1 MTLIECFHD
10 SLVESMTVCL
20 RLMPDR
26 LILLGSAAQMSAPA
40 RRFQIILEQRK
51 LHTKVVLFDL
61 FGKRLSE
68 ITSALTKIVQG
79 EEKCVIDL
87 TDGDEI
93 AVMAIGAMIAGMDDQ
108 TLRGI
113 SVQKYD
119 PNKDRFTGLLGGSVV
134 AGQGVSLTIQEL
146 VTLHGG
152 IIHPGSYQ
160 PPKDSTPTQLKPLW
174 ELVAQAPKD
183 WNRTISV
190 LKEFESYA
198 DSKTEVFLILRHLQN
213 SIADFEEKV
222 ELIRELLDELSQR
235 GIIKDDSSRD
245 CLHYAYTSPLLQYC
259 MQKAG
264 NALEVK
270 VLLEARALLKNGKPF
285 FSDCQTGVNIDW
297 DGIVYDPMDR
307 MPETR
312 NEIDVVLM
320 SGLTPLFISCKNG
333 NIGDE
338 ELYKLHTVAQR
349 FGGPHAR
356 KMLIATD
363 LDRKSHAANRS
374 FSQRAWDMDIFLVT
388 DAAELS
394 KEEWRQVFLQAMQ

>member
-20 RLMPDR
+20 RFMPDR
-26 LILLGSAAQMSAPA
+26 LILLGNAAQMSAPA
-40 RRFQIILEQRK
+40 RRFQGILEQRK
-51 LHTKVVLFDL
+51 LRTKVVLFDL
-61 FGKRLSE
+61 LEKSLSE
-68 ITSALTKIVQG
+68 ITAALTKIVQG

-108 TLRGI
+108 TLHGI

-119 PNKDRFTGLLGGSVV
+119 PEKDRFTQLLGNPVV
-134 AGQGVSLTIQEL
+134 AGQGISLTIQEL
-146 VTLHGG
+146 VALHGG

-160 PPKDSTPTQLKPLW
+160 PPKDSTPAQLEPLW
-174 ELVAQAPKD
+174 DLVAQAPKD

-190 LKEFESYA
+190 LNEFESYA
-198 DSKTEVFLILRHLQN
+198 DSKTEVFLMLRYLQN
-213 SIADFEEKV
+213 SIANFEEKV
-222 ELIRELLDELSQR
+222 EMIRELLGKLSQR

-245 CLHYAYTSPLLQYC
+245 CLHYTYTSPILQYC

-297 DGIVYDPMDR
+297 DGIVYDPMER

>member
-20 RLMPDR
+20 RFMPDR
-26 LILLGSAAQMSAPA
+26 LILLGNAAQMAAPA
-40 RRFQIILEQRK
+40 RRFQGILEQRK
-51 LHTKVVLFDL
+51 LRTKVVIFDL
-61 FGKRLSE
+61 FEKSLSE
-68 ITSALTKIVQG
+68 ITAALTKVVQG

-93 AVMAIGAMIAGMDDQ
+93 AVMAVGAMIAGMDEQ
-108 TLRGI
+108 MLQGI

-119 PNKDRFTGLLGGSVV
+119 PEKDSFTGLLGDPVV
-134 AGQGVSLTIQEL
+134 AGHGVSLTIQEL
-146 VTLHGG
+146 IALHGG
-152 IIHPGSYQ
+152 LIHPGSYQ
-160 PPKDSTPTQLKPLW
+160 PPKDATPALLEPLW
-174 ELVAQAPKD
+174 ELVAKAPKE

-190 LKEFESYA
+190 LNEFESYA
-198 DSKTEVFLILRHLQN
+198 DSKTEVFLMLRHLQN

-222 ELIRELLDELSQR
+222 ELMRGLLDELSQR
-235 GIIKDDSSRD
+235 GIIKDESSPN
-245 CLHYAYTSPLLQYC
+245 CLHYTYTSPILHYG

-264 NALEVK
+264 NALEFK
-270 VLLEARALLKNGKPF
+270 VLLEARALLKNGRPF

-297 DGIVYDPMDR
+297 DGIVYDPMDH

-333 NIGDE
+333 NIDDE

-363 LDRKSHAANRS
+363 LDRKSPAANRS

-394 KEEWRQVFLQAMQ
+394 KEEWRKIFLQAIQ